1 MVKDMAGGK
10 IKNIY
15 FEFWKAKWSTLF
27 KYSER
32 REIGEFFGLL
42 NENALLNFD
51 IIF

>member
-27 KYSER
+27 IFRKER
-32 REIGEFFGLL
+32 
-42 NENALLNFD
+42 D
-51 IIF
+51 W